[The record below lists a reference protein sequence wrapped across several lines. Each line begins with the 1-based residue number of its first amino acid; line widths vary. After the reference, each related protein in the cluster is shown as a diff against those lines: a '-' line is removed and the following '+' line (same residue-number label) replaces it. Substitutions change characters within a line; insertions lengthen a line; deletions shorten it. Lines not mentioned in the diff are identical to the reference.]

1 MPPAEDSAHVRVFPP
16 AIYLVAL
23 GAGVL
28 LQWAYPLSLVGGWRP
43 PGRAVGYVLVAGGV
57 LLMASAVALFRGA
70 GTTPNPTRPT
80 TTLVFRGPYRVT
92 RNPMY
97 VGMTAIT
104 SGLGLVAGTPWT
116 VATAVVAAWVT
127 HRFVIAR
134 EERYLEQKFGAP
146 YVDYTRRVRRWL

>member
-1 MPPAEDSAHVRVFPP
+1 VPPAEDSAHVRVFPP

-23 GAGVL
+23 GAGFL
-28 LQWAYPLSLVGGWRP
+28 LQWVYPLSLAGSWRS
-43 PGRAVGYVLVAGGV
+43 PGRVVGYVLVVAGA
-57 LLMASAVALFRGA
+57 LLMGGAVALFRGA

-104 SGLGLVAGTPWT
+104 SGLGLAAGTPWT
-116 VATAVVAAWVT
+116 LVTAFVAACVT
-127 HRFVIAR
+127 QRFVIAR
-134 EERYLEQKFGAP
+134 EERYLQQKFGAP